1 MRRGRRD
8 GEARCGRICTNVRRL
23 AQGPYEHNDIEA
35 FSHDEET
42 HYFDRKSARK
52 DTAEIAK
59 HVMAFANAAGGKL
72 VVGIEDDGTVS
83 GFRRQG
89 AHLVEDFEQVPLT
102 MLSPTPSVA
111 CTRVPVVNAKGEPDI
126 VLAMGVE
133 YLDDQV
139 VKRRTDGRVALRE
152 GDKSVWLDHEQIRAL
167 EYDKGAVR
175 FENAVC
181 EDSTIDDVD
190 REALGAYKRAIGAD
204 VSDEQLLRS
213 RHFLK
218 GDRLTNAGVLLFASE
233 PSFILPQARVRVLK
247 VDGAKLG
254 TGEKM
259 NIVKGETFDGPL
271 VKALPAAKDFVAS
284 QLRDFQF
291 QQPGGRFATVPEYP
305 EFPWAEGL
313 ANAMAHRDY
322 SIAGE
327 CTRVYIYDDRMEIQ
341 SPGKLPN
348 IVTLENMRHTR
359 YSRNPAIARV
369 FTAFDWVRELN
380 EGVEKIYDTMS
391 EAGLPEPV
399 FSMPNKLSVK
409 LALYNDLANRI
420 PRLQGGI
427 PSFIPLG
434 NGGINEGIK
443 LGDAE
448 SEILSLIRSNTSIT
462 MREIEEATGFS
473 ESKVYRTVRSLREK
487 GIVERSGSRKS
498 GKWTVLA

>member
-1 MRRGRRD
+1 MQR
-8 GEARCGRICTNVRRL
+8 
-23 AQGPYEHNDIEA
+23 PYDNDDIEA
-35 FSHDEET
+35 FSRDKET

-52 DTAEIAK
+52 DAAEVAK

-83 GFRRQG
+83 GFLRDG
-89 AHLVEDFEQVPLT
+89 ARPVEDFEQVPLT
-102 MLSPTPSVA
+102 MLTPTPSVA
-111 CTRVPVVNAKGEPDI
+111 CTRVPVANSKGESDI
-126 VLAMGVE
+126 VLVMDIE

-139 VKRRTDGRVALRE
+139 VKRRTDGKVALRE
-152 GDKSVWLDHEQIRAL
+152 GDSSVWLDHEQIRAL

-181 EDSTIDDVD
+181 EDSSLGDID
-190 REALGAYKRAIGAD
+190 REALAAYKQAIGAD
-204 VSDEQLLRS
+204 VSDERLLRS

-218 GDRLTNAGVLLFASE
+218 GEHLTNAGVLLFAAE

-247 VDGAKLG
+247 IDGTRLG

-259 NIVKGETFDGPL
+259 NIVKDETFDGPL
-271 VKALPAAKDFVAS
+271 VKALPAAKDFIAS

-305 EFPWAEGL
+305 EFPWSEGL

-327 CTRVYIYDDRMEIQ
+327 YTRVYIYDDRMEIQ

-369 FTAFDWVRELN
+369 FTTFDWVRELN
-380 EGVEKIYDTMS
+380 EGVDKIYDTMS

-409 LALYNDLANRI
+409 LTLYNDLANRI
-420 PRLQGGI
+420 PRLQGVGRAVEEGAAAVPVGNFTANEEMALSIAREEGRITTGSLAAAAGI
-427 PSFIPLG
+427 TRQGALAVLKRLASRGLL
-434 NGGINEGIK
+434 EWH
-443 LGDAE
+443 
-448 SEILSLIRSNTSIT
+448 
-462 MREIEEATGFS
+462 
-473 ESKVYRTVRSLREK
+473 
-487 GIVERSGSRKS
+487 GSSQRDPHQYYQ
-498 GKWTVLA
+498 AP